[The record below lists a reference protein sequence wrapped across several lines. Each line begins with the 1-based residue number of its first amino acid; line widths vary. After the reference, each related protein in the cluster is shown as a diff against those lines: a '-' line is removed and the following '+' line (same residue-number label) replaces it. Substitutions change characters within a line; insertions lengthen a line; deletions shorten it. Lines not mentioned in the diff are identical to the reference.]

1 MTDKPT
7 KQKDYTSP
15 ALAGAGDY
23 KKTIRRQMTIIK
35 RRLARESPAPARA
48 GDVWSFYSRQPQLGL
63 ATYSLFVSL
72 VCLSFFLF
80 VCLSVCPPVFS
91 ETARYTLTKLCVE
104 VTYVVRQKP
113 IDFGVN

>member
-1 MTDKPT
+1 MTN
-7 KQKDYTSP
+7 
-15 ALAGAGDY
+15 LN
-23 KKTIRRQMTIIK
+23 MTIISSGW
-35 RRLARESPAPARA
+35 RLCLEYPS
-48 GDVWSFYSRQPQLGL
+48 SYSRQPRLGL

-91 ETARYTLTKLCVE
+91 ETAKYTLTKLCVQ

>member
-1 MTDKPT
+1 MTN
-7 KQKDYTSP
+7 
-15 ALAGAGDY
+15 LN
-23 KKTIRRQMTIIK
+23 MTIIYSGW
-35 RRLARESPAPARA
+35 RLCLEYPS
-48 GDVWSFYSRQPQLGL
+48 SYSRQPRLGL

-91 ETARYTLTKLCVE
+91 ETAKYTLTKLCVQ